1 MFHLK
6 YPWNLHIYLSLWIFY
21 ISLYSQLIF
30 FFVAWCPNFTTTLP
44 LNPFSLC
51 NNFKHY
57 AEYIKQLKSFFL
69 FKSSNMKTFIVCSVV
84 IAVALARSPPCICP
98 RILRPV
104 CGDDGFTYDN
114 SCLMECAYVHLIVCF
129 AECLYFHII

>member
-1 MFHLK
+1 MKLT
-6 YPWNLHIYLSLWIFY
+6 YLFIILNFLY
-21 ISLYSQLIF
+21 ISIF
-30 FFVAWCPNFTTTLP
+30 STPFFCCLMSEFYN

-69 FKSSNMKTFIVCSVV
+69 FKSGNMKTFLVCSVV
-84 IAVALARSPPCICP
+84 IAVALARSPPICKCP

-114 SCLMECAYVHLIVCF
+114 SCLMECSYVHLIVCF
-129 AECLYFHII
+129 AECLYFHFI